1 MAGSYQHYKSPPYGL
16 KLGWGSRP
24 ALLIIDVC
32 TGYWTEGCN
41 LSLLNNPAGV
51 AAPDS
56 MRRLLAAARAGKIP
70 VVWAQVRYNH
80 PKMLDA
86 GVQIKKSK
94 TITAWQDGDTRGYD
108 AWLPGLTP
116 DPEDLV
122 IYKRNPSAFFGTTL
136 STDLHLM
143 NVDTL
148 VLCGVST
155 SGCVRASTVD
165 AICHGFKPMVNCISY
180 VSIWILVEC

>member
-1 MAGSYQHYKSPPYGL
+1 MSTTRQTLASDGPPFGL
-16 KLGWGSRP
+16 RLGWGTRP
-24 ALLIIDVC
+24 ALLLIDVC

-51 AAPDS
+51 EAPNS
-56 MRRLLAAARAGKIP
+56 MRRLLAAARSGNVP

-86 GVQIKKSK
+86 GVQFKKSK

-108 AWLPGLTP
+108 VWLDGLTP
-116 DPEDLV
+116 DPEDITIL
-122 IYKRNPSAFFGTTL
+122 KRNPSAFFGTTL
-136 STDLHLM
+136 STDLHLL

-155 SGCVRASTVD
+155 SGCVRASTLD
-165 AICHGFKPMVNCISY
+165 AICNGFRPMVRQHSEYSRSY
-180 VSIWILVEC
+180 